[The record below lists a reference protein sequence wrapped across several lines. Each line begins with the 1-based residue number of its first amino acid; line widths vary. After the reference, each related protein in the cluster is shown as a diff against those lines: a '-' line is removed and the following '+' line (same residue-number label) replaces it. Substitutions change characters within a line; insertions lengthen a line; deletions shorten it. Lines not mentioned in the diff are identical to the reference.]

1 MVKIT
6 LRTSLLP
13 SRIKPQNVCSGGVAC
28 TINTRYEDA
37 AIRDYVTLSHFPKT
51 CALYVFETQ

>member
-1 MVKIT
+1 MT
-6 LRTSLLP
+6 LRTSLLL

-37 AIRDYVTLSHFPKT
+37 AIRDYITLKHYPKT
-51 CALYVFETQ
+51 CVMYVLETQ